1 MESFKCNKCN
11 KEIDIAQFELW
22 NLYCDEDHQF
32 ISCPHC
38 DKEIVVEITR
48 DYSFQCINEE
58 DI

>member
-1 MESFKCNKCN
+1 MDFKCIECK

-22 NLYCDEDHQF
+22 NLYCDEDFQH

-38 DKEIVVEITR
+38 DKQITVKIEKE
-48 DYSFQCINEE
+48 YTFECINEE